1 MSQNDLRVA
10 LNISVTKSKWVTH
23 ANGLKLSN
31 GEITHVQGSTLF
43 ILHITKVC
51 KN

>member
-1 MSQNDLRVA
+1 MGQNDLRAA
-10 LNISVTKSKWVTH
+10 LKILVTKSKWVTH
-23 ANGLKLSN
+23 ANGHKFCS